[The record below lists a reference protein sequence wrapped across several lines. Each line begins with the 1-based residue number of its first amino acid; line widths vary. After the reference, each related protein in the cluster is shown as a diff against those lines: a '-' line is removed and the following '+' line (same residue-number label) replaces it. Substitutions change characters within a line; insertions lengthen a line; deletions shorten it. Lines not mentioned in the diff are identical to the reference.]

1 MKNLLLTMLLAVGL
15 SLSVNAQ
22 VANVKVKVTP
32 LGDKLEGRHEV
43 PFSSTT
49 SDILV
54 NENFEAMTK
63 GTPEAPDFDTPL
75 ASLDYDV
82 AINLELTH
90 GLQWYGHKVYQ
101 AGGAL
106 AMQSLSM
113 DQCILNTPRMDYSGS
128 VKLTFITRALKSTWT
143 DEEGKLMED
152 GSAHLIVGIS
162 DEQGRKIE
170 TNQTTSNL
178 ADLQMYEDMGWSEVT
193 IEFDNYSAYNGV
205 SIVFAGT
212 RTLLL
217 DDIKITSSCNEF
229 IAAPYVT
236 GVTDI
241 TETSFTIHWEKVRK
255 SYNYYVWLYTY
266 DGKDPET
273 GEDKYS
279 IVFPKEL
286 LAQIEATPDMTIED
300 YIEDMGGID
309 SPYLKYDIVNRH
321 GDLSYTFTDLDP
333 EKEYCFAVMSHN
345 VSMFSDKKLHK
356 VEQLPTPQ
364 VLDPTDFTESS
375 FKANWTKV
383 GRADNYDVS
392 LYGVTVVDND
402 DDNYELLRED
412 FDKTSEYTK
421 ATEITSATPCT
432 PDMTLDDL
440 TSLPGWSVN
449 GPLAMET
456 PEGEQIP
463 LCYMLDGYFGCGM
476 NLTLSSPELYVA
488 NNDYIKVD
496 MHVKCENANAPI
508 VIQFAGSLYMANLD
522 GNNDAVASLEM
533 PTNGLEKAKLEMACS
548 DPEGLPLYIDYISI
562 TQPVKKGNV
571 ILTSLGTTQIPAG
584 ETSLVFN
591 DLDKQNFSVFAY
603 DVTAT
608 KTDGRTSVPSKRMFV
623 DFVNKKTYDLNT
635 TDIGCIGTVNG
646 DVHEVARYTIDG
658 VRLNAPAKG
667 INIIRY
673 SDGTTKKV
681 IVK

>member
-1 MKNLLLTMLLAVGL
+1 MLFAAGL
-15 SLSVNAQ
+15 SLSVSAQ
-22 VANVKVKVTP
+22 VTNVKVTVTP
-32 LGDKLEGRHEV
+32 LGDKFEGRHEV

-63 GTPEAPDFDTPL
+63 GTPEAPDFNTPL
-75 ASLDYDV
+75 ASLDKDV
-82 AINLELTH
+82 SINPELTH
-90 GLQWYGHKVYQ
+90 GSQWYGHKIYQ

-128 VKLTFITRALKSTWT
+128 VRLTFITRALKSTWT

-229 IAAPYVT
+229 IAVPSIT
-236 GVTDI
+236 DVTDI
-241 TETSFTIHWEKVRK
+241 TETSFTVHWEGVRK

-279 IVFPKEL
+279 IVFPKQVL
-286 LAQIEATPDMTIED
+286 DMVEADPDMTLED
-300 YIEDMGGID
+300 YIESMGGID
-309 SPYLKYDIVNRH
+309 SPYLRYDIVNRH

-333 EKEYCFAVMSHN
+333 SKEYCFAVMSHN
-345 VSMFSDKKLHK
+345 VSMFSDKKLHR
-356 VEQLPTPQ
+356 VEQLPTPEP
-364 VLDPTDFTESS
+364 LDATDFTESS

-383 GRADNYDVS
+383 TRADNYTVS
-392 LYGVTVVDND
+392 LYGAEVVEKD
-402 DDNYELLRED
+402 DENYELLRED
-412 FDKTSEYTK
+412 FNKTSEYTK
-421 ATEITSATPCT
+421 ATDLGSATPCT
-432 PDMTLDDL
+432 TDMTIDDM
-440 TSLPGWSVN
+440 TARTGWGIN

-456 PEGEQIP
+456 PEGEVIP

-488 NNDYIKVD
+488 NNDFVNVE
-496 MHVKCENANAPI
+496 MHVKCENPDAPI
-508 VIQFAGSLYMANLD
+508 VIQFAGSLYMSTMD
-522 GNNDAVASLEM
+522 GNTDAVANVQL
-533 PTNGLEKAKLEMACS
+533 PTNGLEKAKFEMACS
-548 DPEGLPLYIDYISI
+548 DPNGLPLYIDYISI
-562 TQPVKKGNV
+562 TQPVKKGDV
-571 ILTSLGTTQIPAG
+571 ILTSLTTTQIEAG
-584 ETSLVFN
+584 ETSVVFDN
-591 DLDKQNFSVFAY
+591 LDKYGFSVFAY

-608 KTDGRTSVPSKRMFV
+608 KNDGRTSEPSARAFADLK
-623 DFVNKKTYDLNT
+623 NKTPYDPGT
-635 TDIGCIGTVNG
+635 TSIDGIGTTEG
-646 DVHEVARYTIDG
+646 DVQEVARYTIDG
-658 VRLNAPAKG
+658 VRLSAPAKG